1 MLLVTKRL
9 HFSASHRLH
18 NTKLTSKQ
26 NKDIYGKCN
35 NPHGHG
41 HNYILE
47 VTVAGKEKSK
57 TGMVIDL
64 KLLKE
69 IIQKNIIDKVDH
81 CHLNFDVPFLKN
93 KIPTTEVLAKEFW
106 KLLKNKIK
114 DGKLFEIKIYESQN
128 NIVVYRGG
136 GKIV

>member
-1 MLLVTKRL
+1 MLYITKKL

-18 NTKLTSKQ
+18 NLKLSQKE
-26 NKDIYGKCN
+26 NKEIYGLCN

-47 VTVAGKEKSK
+47 VTVAGNVNPK

-64 KLLKE
+64 KELKDIVQE
-69 IIQKNIIDKVDH
+69 NIIKKVDH

-93 KIPTTEVLAKEFW
+93 KIPTTEVLAK
-106 KLLKNKIK
+106 
-114 DGKLFEIKIYESQN
+114 DR
-128 NIVVYRGG
+128 RGRVRRACEEEWV
-136 GKIV
+136 ILSS

>member
-18 NTKLTSKQ
+18 NPKLSDAQ
-26 NKDIYGKCN
+26 NREIYGKCN

-41 HNYILE
+41 HNYLLE
-47 VTVAGKEKSK
+47 VTVAGKENPK

-64 KLLKE
+64 KELKE
-69 IIQKNIIDKVDH
+69 IIQKRVIDQVDH
-81 CHLNFDVPFLKN
+81 AHLNFDVPFLKG

-106 KLLKNKIK
+106 KLLQKEIRS
-114 DGKLFEIKIYESQN
+114 GKLYEIKIDESHN
-128 NIVVYRGG
+128 NTVVYRGG
-136 GKIV
+136 GK

>member
-1 MLLVTKRL
+1 MLLVTKKL

-18 NTKLTSKQ
+18 NQKLSAKR
-26 NKDIYGKCN
+26 NKEIYGKCN

-41 HNYILE
+41 HNYIIE
-47 VTVAGKEKSK
+47 GTVAGKENPK

-64 KLLKE
+64 SHLKDIVNNS
-69 IIQKNIIDKVDH
+69 IIKKVDH

-106 KLLKNKIK
+106 KILSKKIK
-114 DGKLFEIKIYESQN
+114 PKRLHEIKIHESEN
-128 NIVVYRGG
+128 NVVVYRGG
-136 GKIV
+136 GKI